1 MPEGGRARGLE
12 WAAVAALLL
21 FHALLAYAG
30 IRVHSVTFDER
41 THLPAGMAAAATGE
55 IVLNRQHPP
64 LVKLLAGA
72 AANTAGPSLPLEGE
86 AYRLGREWEFG
97 DAVLFKAGND
107 PAELLRRG
115 RLPVLLLSL
124 LGGFFVYR
132 WSRDLFGAGGGL
144 LSLALWSFSP
154 SVLGHDGWVAMDAPL
169 AALGVA
175 ALYFTWRAVLFSEGT
190 DRKLQV
196 ARFAPGTAE
205 LQLGSGTEGKEPSWS
220 SAVPGGGLGGLFPKL
235 TGPVLAGLFL
245 GLALA
250 AKFSA
255 LVFAAAILPLCF
267 YRASPKEALLR
278 RLLPL
283 GAAAAVT
290 LWIAYL
296 LPRDPLFYL
305 RDLQL
310 LYRDVKPDYLFYLA
324 GELARRF
331 PHYFL
336 ATFAL
341 KSTPV
346 ELLLAPLAALGVWLS
361 SRRRELLAF
370 VAFPA
375 LLFFVAT
382 SALATNQGHRYILP
396 CYPLLFVLAGAL
408 PALLAPRLRRAGLL
422 LGLLAGAQCFE
433 AIWHQPDHLSY
444 FNAFAGGPRRGPFW
458 LDDSNVDWGQ
468 DLARL
473 PSWLAERQVGH
484 VRAAFLG
491 NVDPAFY
498 GVSWEPV
505 QTTDLRDA
513 PRPGAYLISGHVLAR
528 LLVKADQE
536 GWHSD
541 WLRRYEP
548 AGVLGGSFFLFV
560 FPEQLPEEQ
569 VR

>member
-1 MPEGGRARGLE
+1 MKPEGGRARHLE
-12 WAAVAALLL
+12 WAAVAGLLL
-21 FHALLAYAG
+21 VHALLAYAG

-41 THLPAGMAAAATGE
+41 THLPAGMAAASTGE

-72 AANTAGPSLPLEGE
+72 AANTAMPTLPLEGE
-86 AYRLGREWEFG
+86 AYRQGREWDFG
-97 DAVLFKAGND
+97 DAVLFKSGND

-115 RLPVLLLSL
+115 RLPILLLSL
-124 LGGFFVYR
+124 VGGFFVYR

-154 SVLGHDGWVAMDAPL
+154 TVLGHDGWVTMDAPL
-169 AALGVA
+169 AALGLA
-175 ALYFTWRAVLFSEGT
+175 ALYFTWRARVQKEPKSDTFSEQGLM
-190 DRKLQV
+190 DH
-196 ARFAPGTAE
+196 GEE
-205 LQLGSGTEGKEPSWS
+205 LGPRH
-220 SAVPGGGLGGLFPKL
+220 PPKV
-235 TGPVLAGLFL
+235 TPAKAGAQSPVLIWFSILAGLFL

-250 AKFSA
+250 AKFSG

-267 YRASPKEALLR
+267 WRVPFKEALLR
-278 RLLPL
+278 RVMPL
-283 GAAAAVT
+283 TAAAALA

-310 LYRDVKPDYLFYLA
+310 LYRDVRPDYLFYLA
-324 GELARRF
+324 GELSRRF

-346 ELLLAPLAALGVWLS
+346 ELLVAPLTAVALWLS
-361 SRRRELLAF
+361 PRRRELLAF
-370 VAFPA
+370 VAWPA

-382 SALATNQGHRYILP
+382 SLLATNQGHRYILP
-396 CYPLLFVLAGAL
+396 CYPLLFVLAGSL

-422 LGLLAGAQCFE
+422 LGLLGGAQAFE
-433 AIWHQPDHLSY
+433 AIWHQPDHLAY
-444 FNAFAGGPRRGPFW
+444 FNALAGGPRRGPLW

-468 DLARL
+468 DFARL
-473 PSWLAERQVGH
+473 PSWLAEREIGQVRG
-484 VRAAFLG
+484 AFLG
-491 NVDPAFY
+491 DVDPAFY
-498 GVSWEPV
+498 GVPWEPL
-505 QTTDLRDA
+505 QTTDLRDG

-548 AGVLGGSFFLFV
+548 AGVLGGSLFLYL
-560 FPEQLPEEQ
+560 FPEKTVPERAVAEEAG
-569 VR
+569 R

>member
-1 MPEGGRARGLE
+1 MPEGSRARGPE

-41 THLPAGMAAAATGE
+41 THLPAGMAAAAKGE

-175 ALYFTWRAVLFSEGT
+175 ALYFTWRAATTGL
-190 DRKLQV
+190 K
-196 ARFAPGTAE
+196 
-205 LQLGSGTEGKEPSWS
+205 
-220 SAVPGGGLGGLFPKL
+220 SAAVY
-235 TGPVLAGLFL
+235 AGLFL

-250 AKFSA
+250 AKFSG
-255 LVFAAAILPLCF
+255 LVFAAAIAPLCF
-267 YRASPKEALLR
+267 FATFLAGSAGVPPASSPWPPERQDAGETPALPAR
-278 RLLPL
+278 RRWQRLLL
-283 GAAAAVT
+283 LASTGALT
-290 LWIAYL
+290 LWACYL
-296 LPRDPLFYL
+296 FPRDPLFYL

-548 AGVLGGSFFLFV
+548 AGVLGGSLFLFV